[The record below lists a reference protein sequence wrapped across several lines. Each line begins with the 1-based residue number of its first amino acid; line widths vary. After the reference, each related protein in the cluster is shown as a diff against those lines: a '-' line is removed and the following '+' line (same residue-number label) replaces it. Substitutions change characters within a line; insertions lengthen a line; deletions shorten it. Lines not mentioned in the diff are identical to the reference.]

1 MLTYNEITQ
10 RKYIIY
16 ELEPYEVL
24 VSHVFRK
31 QQRKP
36 VNQTKL
42 KNLRTGKVTEISF
55 HQSDKVEEATM
66 ETKKIKYLYPNKNE
80 YWFAYAVVV
89 SGGDTPKEDDRIMLS
104 RVNAKNLQVIGEPVQ
119 LSQTRIGRNAFAG
132 AHIAYSPKGGGA
144 MAVWGER
151 GREGISGEWGR
162 SIYDD
167 GTLSGEYPV
176 ITVGTNPISEGFGV
190 PSIQYNEWTDSFF
203 VPSGDWDGNAW
214 TRVVPTTALNNL
226 GTISPVFSGETS
238 RRL

>member
-80 YWFAYAVVV
+80 YWFCEENNPRERFNLEENIVGNGIKFLKENSLVEALVFSDEIIGLKLPIKIELKVKEAPPSIKGNTSAGGNKQVVLETGAVVNTPLFINE
-89 SGGDTPKEDDRIMLS
+89 GDVIRI
-104 RVNAKNLQVIGEPVQ
+104 N
-119 LSQTRIGRNAFAG
+119 T
-132 AHIAYSPKGGGA
+132 
-144 MAVWGER
+144 
-151 GREGISGEWGR
+151 
-162 SIYDD
+162 D
-167 GTLSGEYPV
+167 TGEYV
-176 ITVGTNPISEGFGV
+176 E
-190 PSIQYNEWTDSFF
+190 
-203 VPSGDWDGNAW
+203 
-214 TRVVPTTALNNL
+214 RV
-226 GTISPVFSGETS
+226 
-238 RRL
+238 